1 MTISVVPEGYI
12 MNIND
17 KSIEEL
23 ENDYWE
29 DSDFNSYVVQT
40 TQNAR
45 KKPVSQLSDEEIR
58 LLIGQKIGLKYLIPI
73 ALLLISKDPLVEV
86 TFYKGDL
93 LSQLLSLSYHDWEH
107 NEEDLKYFQKIIND
121 NLTLIQSCEE
131 ISNDLIAKYL
141 EG

>member
-1 MTISVVPEGYI
+1 

-29 DSDFNSYVVQT
+29 DSDFNSYIVLT

-73 ALLLISKDPLVEV
+73 ALSLISKDPLVEV

-93 LSQLLSLSYHDWEH
+93 LSQLLKLSYNDWEH
-107 NEEDLKYFQKIIND
+107 NEEDLKFFQKIVND
-121 NLTLIQSCEE
+121 NLTLIQSCDE

-141 EG
+141 EGNKKK